1 MRNDPD
7 LAAYLDELESD
18 ETFMKVMLLY
28 ESSRLSQ
35 LALPPEDREVD
46 MELPGVVEAFTSILV
61 DKVWDEAIRQELKP
75 FMFPLNDAFARSYIL
90 ARVVTDRDV
99 LASAAAF
106 SKAMQLASTL
116 VMGLGLAVRMMDDER
131 YKHLVEREEEV
142 IPADYD
148 PVHESDLE
156 ELIKEE
162 EAFIEAEMRA
172 EEAENEKEEAAL
184 AEEEERARIEE
195 EKEMGTYVEPTPAE
209 KAAKNKAREDAAGRA
224 GGGEG
229 VQKGEA
235 KEEEEEE
242 EADLYEGLTDEQML
256 NMSEADLKVW
266 ADGTKAERAQ
276 KKKEEAEETA
286 RIAAGGAAVTGDHG
300 ADADAGYEAEVEVEV
315 EVEEQPEVERFPRAH
330 EKVVALQAARSSKRR
345 QYGERFTFLS
355 SNPFS

>member
-18 ETFMKVMLLY
+18 ESFMKVMLLY

-116 VMGLGLAVRMMDDER
+116 VMGLGLAVRMIDDER
-131 YKHLVEREEEV
+131 YSYLVEREEEV

-172 EEAENEKEEAAL
+172 DEAENEREEAAL

-195 EKEMGTYVEPTPAE
+195 EKEMGTYVEPTPEE
-209 KAAKNKAREDAAGRA
+209 KAAKNKAKEDAAG
-224 GGGEG
+224 GGGE
-229 VQKGEA
+229 A
-235 KEEEEEE
+235 EEEEEE
-242 EADLYEGLTDEQML
+242 EGDLYEGLSDEQML

-286 RIAAGGAAVTGDHG
+286 RIAAGGAGAEHDG
-300 ADADAGYEAEVEVEV
+300 ADADAGYEAEVEVE
-315 EVEEQPEVERFPRAH
+315 EQPEVERFSRAH
-330 EKVVALQAARSSKRR
+330 EKVAALQAARSSKRR